1 MRNTIGQVVNTIHR
15 VALLKNYVM
24 LSVKAINH
32 ALYVIHQPHIH
43 DFAEYLRKLRSED
56 NWLNQWRVD
65 ALPEN
70 IDYLFKLVFFG
81 ERDVGKT
88 SLVGRYANA
97 SFEGDY
103 LETIGTDIRVK
114 MMQIEDDVL
123 VKLVVWDIS
132 GQDDFA
138 QLRRAYYQD
147 TSGAF
152 FVFDTTRPETIE
164 RVDEWI
170 DALFSVTGPI
180 PLVLIENKIDLET
193 AISKRNI
200 KALVDKYKVD
210 LIRTSAK
217 EDDTNVEEAFTKM
230 TREMLKHARLKS
242 YEKTS

>member
-1 MRNTIGQVVNTIHR
+1 M
-15 VALLKNYVM
+15 
-24 LSVKAINH
+24 
-32 ALYVIHQPHIH
+32 
-43 DFAEYLRKLRSED
+43 
-56 NWLNQWRVD
+56 
-65 ALPEN
+65 
-70 IDYLFKLVFFG
+70 G
-81 ERDVGKT
+81 EGDVGKT

-97 SFEGDY
+97 SFEGDH

-114 MMQIEDDVL
+114 MIQIEDDVL

-170 DALFSVTGPI
+170 DDLFSVTGEI
-180 PLVLIENKIDLET
+180 PLVLLENKVDLET
-193 AISKRNI
+193 AISKENI
-200 KALVDKYKVD
+200 KKLVDKYKVD

-217 EDDTNVEEAFTKM
+217 EDTNVEEAFKKM
-230 TREMLKHARLKS
+230 TKEMLKRARV
-242 YEKTS
+242 